1 MNWLLLRD
9 PSVDGCTFGRLMLD
23 GALFVYTLEPSSDG
37 PHPDIPLG
45 TYRIIINKSTRFNR
59 MLPLIVDVPGRI
71 GIRIHPGNTEQ
82 DTEGCILLG
91 TVRTA
96 SMVKN
101 SRAACDLFQAKIAP
115 VLAAGQTVLL
125 TIQNAPPTEGL
136 KA

>member
-1 MNWLLLRD
+1 MNVRLVRD
-9 PSVDGCTFGRLMLD
+9 PSADDCTIGKLSIDDQF
-23 GALFVYTLEPSSDG
+23 FCYTLEPDGDG

-45 TYRIIINKSTRFNR
+45 TYRIIINKSTRFKR
-59 MLPLIVDVPGRI
+59 MLPLIVDVPGRL
-71 GIRIHPGNTEQ
+71 GIRIHPGNDAG

-96 SMVKN
+96 NVIKN

-125 TIQNAPPTEGL
+125 TIENAKVEAM

>member
-1 MNWLLLRD
+1 
-9 PSVDGCTFGRLMLD
+9 MLD
-23 GALFVYTLEPSSDG
+23 GALFAYSLEPDGDG

-71 GIRIHPGNTEQ
+71 GIRIHPGNTAQ

-96 SMVKN
+96 SMIKN

-125 TIQNAPPTEGL
+125 TIENAPKVEA
-136 KA
+136 KNA